1 MQTNRILSEEVDYVY
16 DDDIWYD
23 EYDEY
28 GDQGDGETAS
38 TEDRIDFNKYSKK
51 DTKSSNDEDT
61 IDSLPGNIYCDLV
74 NTLNTKCKQ
83 SSILEIWKYREDL
96 INTATQQEIIDA
108 VNLLERSP
116 WYGYEKDYSTTL
128 GGITR
133 NSSGH
138 IIAARSELMVF
149 IIKFDDENVD
159 TSIGGG
165 TEFEFVDKTTLAWES
180 EFISIGLDFNSS
192 DLNALVDS
200 PRSFSDISDET
211 VFVDSKLMISGY
223 LIMFVYTIIM
233 LGKASLKEVRLFLT
247 AAGLVCIAMGM
258 GIAVGIS
265 SALGYPYT
273 PVNVILPFI
282 CLGEYQIDTR

>member
-51 DTKSSNDEDT
+51 DTKSSDDEDT
-61 IDSLPGNIYCDLV
+61 IDSLPRNIYCDLV

-149 IIKFDDENVD
+149 IIMFDDENVD

>member
-1 MQTNRILSEEVDYVY
+1 MSEEVDYVY

-223 LIMFVYTIIM
+223 LIMFLYTILM

-247 AAGLVCIAMGM
+247 AAGLICIAMGM

-282 CLGEYQIDTR
+282 CLGDYHIDTV